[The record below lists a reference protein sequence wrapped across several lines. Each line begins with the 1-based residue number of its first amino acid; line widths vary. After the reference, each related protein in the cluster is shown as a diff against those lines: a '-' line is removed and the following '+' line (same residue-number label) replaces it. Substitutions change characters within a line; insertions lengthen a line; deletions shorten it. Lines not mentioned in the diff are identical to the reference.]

1 MVLSGVCWWGCCLG
15 LFPAMGK
22 QCFAISALQRTFLPI
37 SMIQVSIIPSP
48 ASLQCFS
55 HCYTCTLL
63 DISEIC
69 ITLPPPWF
77 QTSPIYSLLLFLQ
90 PFLVPSLKSDL
101 CFPLE
106 TSSAPSCRLHFSF
119 PVALLSVFYLFP
131 DSQYLDSSPCLQESL
146 RREVAKQGAEE
157 RALTCRLRTLA
168 KAAAFQWGVSE
179 FWIVPAKS
187 AQLPCCQPQPRSHRA
202 PQPWRFSSLL
212 SPLCILS
219 AVGWHRV
226 IETCP
231 SRVSSIRNSHQPVFK
246 YRGDRELRRAARMEA
261 SALSLLAN
269 SVFLKH
275 ISSCACYTSA
285 LLLKMSSSNINHE
298 SNESIY
304 STQACMGETE

>member
-146 RREVAKQGAEE
+146 RSGQAGSWRKGSNMQAQDTGQG
-157 RALTCRLRTLA
+157 
-168 KAAAFQWGVSE
+168 
-179 FWIVPAKS
+179 
-187 AQLPCCQPQPRSHRA
+187 
-202 PQPWRFSSLL
+202 SSLPMRCIRIL
-212 SPLCILS
+212 NSPS
-219 AVGWHRV
+219 Q
-226 IETCP
+226 
-231 SRVSSIRNSHQPVFK
+231 VSTASLLP
-246 YRGDRELRRAARMEA
+246 A
-261 SALSLLAN
+261 SAP
-269 SVFLKH
+269 FPPG
-275 ISSCACYTSA
+275 TSA
-285 LLLKMSSSNINHE
+285 MKIQLSSVSPVHPFCCGV
-298 SNESIY
+298 
-304 STQACMGETE
+304 TQSDRNLSQ